1 MRAIV
6 VLIVWYLDLKLPMQS
21 VPITSKV
28 VTSNPAHVEVYSIQ
42 HFVIKFVSYLWQ
54 DGGFLLAP
62 VSQKVVGLSLRFTT
76 VSQNLPT
83 SGIRHFLVAN

>member
-1 MRAIV
+1 M

-54 DGGFLLAP
+54 DGGFLLILLAP
-62 VSQKVVGLSLRFTT
+62 VSQKVVRLSLRFTT

>member
-1 MRAIV
+1 M

-28 VTSNPAHVEVYSIQ
+28 VTSNPAHVEMYSIQ

-54 DGGFLLAP
+54 DGGFLLILLAP
-62 VSQKVVGLSLRFTT
+62 LSQKVVNRKLGRTT
-76 VSQNLPT
+76 LF
-83 SGIRHFLVAN
+83 IRHFLVAN